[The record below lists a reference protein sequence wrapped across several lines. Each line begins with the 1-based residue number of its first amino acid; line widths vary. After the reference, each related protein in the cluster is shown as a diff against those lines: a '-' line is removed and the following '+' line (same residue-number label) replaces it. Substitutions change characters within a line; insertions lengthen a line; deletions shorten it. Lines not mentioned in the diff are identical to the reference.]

1 MKDGKHK
8 GKSVKTEV
16 SQETSVQKKE
26 IPGGLPQNLSD
37 FTLFQS
43 VMKNKEAHE
52 TVRDIKESKEWEEMN
67 VNVYSRGKE
76 AGKEIGKEATLLKLI
91 CKKLSKGK
99 SEVMI
104 ADEVE
109 EDIGFVRQVIDVV
122 SAFAPTYDENAVLG
136 AWLQAKGNN

>member
-1 MKDGKHK
+1 MERKEWMKDGKHK

-52 TVRDIKESKEWEEMN
+52 IVLGMILEESN
-67 VNVYSRGKE
+67 LQLE
-76 AGKEIGKEATLLKLI
+76 AIR
-91 CKKLSKGK
+91 
-99 SEVMI
+99 
-104 ADEVE
+104 VE
-109 EDIGFVRQVIDVV
+109 EVILNDFEKRAIRLDAWAEACDTAQYNTEMQNDVQ
-122 SAFAPTYDENAVLG
+122 SDNIRKRARFYQGLIDSPILKSG
-136 AWLQAKGNN
+136 QP